1 MLRCLFHSS
10 SVWVAEQPMLRPQEL
25 KDHMV
30 VQHKAIKPFAPWHRD
45 TPAGCPYTVK
55 TVKLFRHYRV
65 TCLGLVG
72 QLFHPSKKRSKNHFS
87 LLKHVFT
94 TWSLIP
100 LKRSQNYPT
109 VRRKGGEKNLTTS
122 STVVLFLHAE
132 HDRNLG
138 EEGVW
143 IERAC
148 CEFSG
153 QLSIRHHTDFV

>member
-72 QLFHPSKKRSKNHFS
+72 QLFHPSVKTCFYNLEFNPTQKVTELSHSQEKR
-87 LLKHVFT
+87 
-94 TWSLIP
+94 W
-100 LKRSQNYPT
+100 
-109 VRRKGGEKNLTTS
+109 
-122 STVVLFLHAE
+122 
-132 HDRNLG
+132 G
-138 EEGVW
+138 EEPHNIIHSCPFLTCRTRQEFGW
-143 IERAC
+143 RRCLDRAC
-148 CEFSG
+148 LLWIQWTIINQTSHWLCIG
-153 QLSIRHHTDFV
+153 I